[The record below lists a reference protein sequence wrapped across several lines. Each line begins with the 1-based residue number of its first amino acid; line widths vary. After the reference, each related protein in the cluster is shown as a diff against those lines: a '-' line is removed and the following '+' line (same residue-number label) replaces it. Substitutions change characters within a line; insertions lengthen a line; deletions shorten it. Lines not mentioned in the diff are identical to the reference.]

1 SQSSSYT
8 GSSQEISTGAS
19 FSAQTETSQSSGS
32 TTINTATIGSS
43 APVTFSSQSSL
54 YTGASQESG
63 TGASLPTQTET
74 SQSSG
79 STAVN
84 TATVPPTSAVT
95 FSTPSVTYASVSQ
108 ESSSGMSFSS
118 QTGTSQFVT
127 SGSEGSS
134 GIIASVTQ
142 TPSSSAIPG
151 SSVTGTMYSGVSG
164 STSVLSSSSSLETQT
179 TEITLLS
186 SLHTGNNSENSSD
199 IRLLCLSTA
208 ASTGSV
214 STPTTIFTESTTVAT
229 STGIFTSS
237 SSTILSSSAIENVTV
252 VSSIS
257 TPTVEVTTQVTL
269 TSSASSSSVV
279 TTTAISQTVTSIR
292 TGTSVT
298 STTATSFVTSETSA
312 NTSSTTSTTASTST
326 TPAAENLI
334 FTVLSTQSFDPN
346 NSTLVET
353 LRRGLSAVIN
363 FGFLCFNNPFN
374 QECSQLSRR
383 KRQTN
388 QNYLI
393 EIIPPV
399 TLLSDANTY
408 PKTYRVYYTVTD
420 LSTNKSVSAAA
431 VQSAT
436 DKLTNTQKV
445 TLLGFIFEGNL
456 IQSPNISHTVS
467 TPTTDSKLWIIGAVL
482 GPIAFVLL
490 LIILFCF
497 IYARCRKQGNNQSTA
512 EAVYNIPQIS
522 SRASNYQ
529 TASNELRQE
538 QATPLNNVRVLTQND
553 ILLGNTASS
562 KQLPPIKSQTAS
574 NNMPQYPV
582 SVDIPMQE
590 TRHLNDVEHW
600 RNKLRLQEKFEQ
612 HYADPLND
620 LDQVYHSSVPRT
632 TTPLTNRSRTY
643 QYNNP
648 VFESDAPQTSEN
660 EVGRAR
666 LHHLLDEVLDQAEP
680 PNQPYATDSV
690 NEQQR
695 QRRQRRRIHSTSYDP
710 RNTRIINDNEQIY
723 HTPIMPRVSERPDS
737 NLLRLHYD
745 PYEAGDRIHDIEHS
759 MPVVFKPKYPSDDND
774 IRKYYSTSSF
784 RSNQPLFYDDSTLN
798 NRDRITTMDPYGS
811 QNRQARTRIETDREF
826 MMRPNRDHIGQRQHK
841 FDNDVVYIDT
851 MPKHR
856 DDTRVPIHDAWTESN
871 DNTNDQL
878 FHLNPSDL
886 NKRHDY
892 RDEYMLAKQ
901 SVVNTK
907 NLVSAI
913 HDDLQQIVFDQSSDS
928 HYV

>member
-1 SQSSSYT
+1 SAEVLVTALITLSSQSSSYT

-32 TTINTATIGSS
+32 PTINTATVGSS

-79 STAVN
+79 STAVK
-84 TATVPPTSAVT
+84 TATVPPPSAVT

-134 GIIASVTQ
+134 GIITSVTQ
-142 TPSSSAIPG
+142 TPSSSAIP
-151 SSVTGTMYSGVSG
+151 
-164 STSVLSSSSSLETQT
+164 
-179 TEITLLS
+179 
-186 SLHTGNNSENSSD
+186 D
-199 IRLLCLSTA
+199 ISLSTA

-214 STPTTIFTESTTVAT
+214 STPTTIFTESTSVAT

-312 NTSSTTSTTASTST
+312 NTSSTTSTTTSTST

-632 TTPLTNRSRTY
+632 TTP
-643 QYNNP
+643 
-648 VFESDAPQTSEN
+648 
-660 EVGRAR
+660 
-666 LHHLLDEVLDQAEP
+666 
-680 PNQPYATDSV
+680 
-690 NEQQR
+690 
-695 QRRQRRRIHSTSYDP
+695 
-710 RNTRIINDNEQIY
+710 
-723 HTPIMPRVSERPDS
+723 
-737 NLLRLHYD
+737 
-745 PYEAGDRIHDIEHS
+745 
-759 MPVVFKPKYPSDDND
+759 
-774 IRKYYSTSSF
+774 RK
-784 RSNQPLFYDDSTLN
+784 
-798 NRDRITTMDPYGS
+798 
-811 QNRQARTRIETDREF
+811 
-826 MMRPNRDHIGQRQHK
+826 
-841 FDNDVVYIDT
+841 
-851 MPKHR
+851 
-856 DDTRVPIHDAWTESN
+856 
-871 DNTNDQL
+871 
-878 FHLNPSDL
+878 
-886 NKRHDY
+886 
-892 RDEYMLAKQ
+892 
-901 SVVNTK
+901 
-907 NLVSAI
+907 
-913 HDDLQQIVFDQSSDS
+913 
-928 HYV
+928 

>member
-1 SQSSSYT
+1 T

-32 TTINTATIGSS
+32 PTINTATVGSS

-134 GIIASVTQ
+134 GIITSVTQ
-142 TPSSSAIPG
+142 TPSSSAIP
-151 SSVTGTMYSGVSG
+151 
-164 STSVLSSSSSLETQT
+164 
-179 TEITLLS
+179 
-186 SLHTGNNSENSSD
+186 
-199 IRLLCLSTA
+199 
-208 ASTGSV
+208 
-214 STPTTIFTESTTVAT
+214 
-229 STGIFTSS
+229 
-237 SSTILSSSAIENVTV
+237 
-252 VSSIS
+252 
-257 TPTVEVTTQVTL
+257 
-269 TSSASSSSVV
+269 
-279 TTTAISQTVTSIR
+279 
-292 TGTSVT
+292 
-298 STTATSFVTSETSA
+298 
-312 NTSSTTSTTASTST
+312 
-326 TPAAENLI
+326 
-334 FTVLSTQSFDPN
+334 VLSTQSFDPN

-632 TTPLTNRSRTY
+632 TTP
-643 QYNNP
+643 
-648 VFESDAPQTSEN
+648 
-660 EVGRAR
+660 
-666 LHHLLDEVLDQAEP
+666 
-680 PNQPYATDSV
+680 
-690 NEQQR
+690 
-695 QRRQRRRIHSTSYDP
+695 
-710 RNTRIINDNEQIY
+710 
-723 HTPIMPRVSERPDS
+723 
-737 NLLRLHYD
+737 
-745 PYEAGDRIHDIEHS
+745 
-759 MPVVFKPKYPSDDND
+759 
-774 IRKYYSTSSF
+774 RK
-784 RSNQPLFYDDSTLN
+784 
-798 NRDRITTMDPYGS
+798 
-811 QNRQARTRIETDREF
+811 
-826 MMRPNRDHIGQRQHK
+826 
-841 FDNDVVYIDT
+841 
-851 MPKHR
+851 
-856 DDTRVPIHDAWTESN
+856 
-871 DNTNDQL
+871 
-878 FHLNPSDL
+878 
-886 NKRHDY
+886 
-892 RDEYMLAKQ
+892 
-901 SVVNTK
+901 
-907 NLVSAI
+907 
-913 HDDLQQIVFDQSSDS
+913 
-928 HYV
+928 